1 MTKQPPK
8 LFGFERP
15 TLSRGEEKS
24 RASASPKSTL
34 KRKSSAGRSRKGG
47 GGKKPPSQRRHRLSI
62 KWIIFRLFLTMAIWV
77 MCLGGMGVLWF
88 SYDLPD
94 ISRLQAT
101 ARRPSVTILTQ
112 DGTVIGTYGD
122 LYEDMIRVQE
132 LSPYIPQ
139 ALMAIEDR
147 RFYSHFGVDIIGLVR
162 AAYTNYRAD
171 RVVQGGST
179 ITQQLA
185 KNFLMTQGLYGHND
199 RSLRRKIQEAIM
211 AVWLEWHFTKDQ
223 IMTIYLNRV
232 YFGAGTYGVDAA
244 AHKYFKKS
252 ARQIS
257 VYEAAVIA
265 GLLKAP
271 SRYSPTAHPE
281 RSRARAKVVLD
292 QMQEAGYIRSANEYF
307 QQGDAAYQAD
317 LSSKGN
323 GYQFFAD
330 WVYDSISNYVTIA
343 DKDLVV
349 VTTLDLSMQKK
360 AEDAALN
367 LLEDMG
373 KELKTSEIS
382 MVAMTPNG
390 AVRAMVGGKSYQG
403 SQFNRVTQALRQP
416 GSAWKPFVY
425 LAALEYG
432 MSPETRVSDEPI
444 TVGTWT
450 PRNFGKH
457 QYRYLEGEDYSLQE
471 ALTKSINSCTVRI
484 AHQIGTKRIAEVARR
499 LGINGRIVTDL
510 SMALGTTE
518 LTLLDL
524 TAAIGTFANNG
535 VSVWPYGILSIKD
548 KAGFILYQRENEA
561 PSPVVDTK
569 YVRQM
574 NAMLTNVVNNGTG
587 RAAKMSFPVAGKTG
601 SNGDID
607 AWFVGYTP
615 DLVAGVWTGNDNN
628 KPMAKKSTG
637 ARLPARVWAAFMK
650 TVYGDD
656 SKPAG
661 QLIVEGPESS
671 EEGNQGNREIFDEVS
686 DYGPIAPAPIPNVES
701 QDEFERLVNQV
712 AG

>member
-1 MTKQPPK
+1 
-8 LFGFERP
+8 
-15 TLSRGEEKS
+15 
-24 RASASPKSTL
+24 
-34 KRKSSAGRSRKGG
+34 
-47 GGKKPPSQRRHRLSI
+47 
-62 KWIIFRLFLTMAIWV
+62 

-94 ISRLQAT
+94 ISRLQST
-101 ARRPSVTILTQ
+101 ARRPSVTIMTQ

-122 LYEDMIRVQE
+122 LFEEMIRVQE
-132 LSPYIPQ
+132 LSPYIPK

-147 RFYSHFGVDIIGLVR
+147 RFYSHFGVDIIGLIR

-244 AHKYFKKS
+244 ARKYFKKS
-252 ARQIS
+252 ARNIT

-292 QMQEAGYIRSANEYF
+292 QMQEAGYISSADEYMRHAEATF
-307 QQGDAAYQAD
+307 SQTPTTG
-317 LSSKGN
+317 KGS
-323 GYQFFAD
+323 QFFAD
-330 WVYDSISNYVTIA
+330 WVYDSISNYVSIV
-343 DKDLVV
+343 DKDLIV
-349 VTTLDLSMQKK
+349 VTTLDMTMQKK

-382 MVAMTPNG
+382 MVVMTPNG

-403 SQFNRVTQALRQP
+403 SQFNRVTQAIRQA

-432 MSPETRVSDEPI
+432 MSTETRVSDEPI
-444 TVGTWT
+444 TVGAWT
-450 PRNFGKH
+450 ARNFGKH
-457 QYRYLEGEDYSLQE
+457 EYRYLTGEDYSLQE
-471 ALTKSINSCTVRI
+471 AITKSVNSCTIRLAQQV
-484 AHQIGTKRIAEVARR
+484 GTRRVAEVARR

-518 LTLLDL
+518 VTLLDL

-535 VSVWPYGILSIKD
+535 MSVWPYGILSIKD
-548 KAGFILYQRENEA
+548 KSGILLYQHSNEST
-561 PSPVVDTK
+561 SPAVDLK

-574 NAMLTNVVNNGTG
+574 NAMLTSVVSNGTG

-601 SNGDID
+601 SNGDTD

-615 DLVAGVWTGNDNN
+615 DFVAGVWTGNDNN

-637 ARLPARVWAAFMK
+637 ARLPARVWAKFMK
-650 TVYGDD
+650 SVYGETG
-656 SKPAG
+656 KPEENLIIEGADTEDGNAG
-661 QLIVEGPESS
+661 NLED
-671 EEGNQGNREIFDEVS
+671 FDEIS
-686 DYGPIAPAPIPNVES
+686 DFGAIAPATPPNVET

>member
-1 MTKQPPK
+1 VAKQPPK

-15 TLSRGEEKS
+15 TLSRGEAEP
-24 RASASPKSTL
+24 RVSTRPTKQ
-34 KRKSSAGRSRKGG
+34 KRKTMGG
-47 GGKKPPSQRRHRLSI
+47 GGSKPPSKKGRGFSL
-62 KWIIFRLFLTMAIWV
+62 KWMILRLFFTMAIWV
-77 MCLGGMGVLWF
+77 LCIGGMGVLWF

-101 ARRPSVTILTQ
+101 TRRPSVTILTQ

-132 LSPYIPQ
+132 MSPYIPQ

-147 RFYSHFGVDIIGLVR
+147 RFYSHFGVDIIGLIR

-252 ARQIS
+252 ARQLT
-257 VYEAAVIA
+257 VYEAALIA

-292 QMQEAGYIRSANEYF
+292 QMQEAGYIRSVDEYMS
-307 QQGDAAYQAD
+307 QAEASISQISAAG
-317 LSSKGN
+317 K

-330 WVYDSISNYVTIA
+330 WVYDSISNYVSIS

-349 VTTLDLSMQKK
+349 VTTLDLNLQQK
-360 AEDAALN
+360 AEDAALT

-382 MVAMTPNG
+382 MVVMTPAG

-403 SQFNRVTQALRQP
+403 SQFNRVTQAVRQA

-425 LAALEYG
+425 LASLEYG
-432 MSPETRVSDEPI
+432 MSPETRVSDEPVTI
-444 TVGTWT
+444 GSWT
-450 PRNFGKH
+450 AKNFGKH
-457 QYRYLEGEDYSLQE
+457 QYRYLEGDDFSLQE
-471 ALTKSINSCTVRI
+471 AIAKSINSCTIRLTQ
-484 AHQIGTKRIAEVARR
+484 QIGTKRVADVAHR
-499 LGINGRIVTDL
+499 LGISGKIVPDL
-510 SMALGTTE
+510 SMAIGTTE
-518 LTLLDL
+518 VTLLEL
-524 TAAIGTFANNG
+524 TAAYGTFANNG
-535 VSVWPYGILSIKD
+535 MSVWPFGIMSIKD
-548 KAGFILYQRENEA
+548 KTGFLLYQREA
-561 PSPVVDTK
+561 DSATQVIDQK

-574 NAMLTNVVNNGTG
+574 NQMLTGVVNNGTG
-587 RAAKMSFPVAGKTG
+587 RGAKMSFPVAGKTG
-601 SNGDID
+601 SNGDLD
-607 AWFVGYTP
+607 AWFIGYTT
-615 DLVAGVWTGNDNN
+615 DLVAGVWTGNDDN
-628 KPMAKKSTG
+628 KLMAKKSTG
-637 ARLPARVWAAFMK
+637 ARLPLRVWTKFMK
-650 TVYGDD
+650 SVYGEDGR
-656 SKPAG
+656 PQG
-661 QLIVEGPESS
+661 ELVIEGADETEESP
-671 EEGNQGNREIFDEVS
+671 QGNREEYDEIS
-686 DYGPIAPAPIPNVES
+686 DGGLIAPTPPPNVES
-701 QDEFERLVNQV
+701 EDEFEKLVNQV

>member
-1 MTKQPPK
+1 MTM
-8 LFGFERP
+8 G
-15 TLSRGEEKS
+15 
-24 RASASPKSTL
+24 
-34 KRKSSAGRSRKGG
+34 
-47 GGKKPPSQRRHRLSI
+47 
-62 KWIIFRLFLTMAIWV
+62 IWV
-77 MCLGGMGVLWF
+77 LCLSGLGVLWF

-94 ISRLQAT
+94 INRLQAT
-101 ARRPSVTILTQ
+101 VRRPSVTILTQ

-122 LYEDMIRVQE
+122 LHEDMIRVQE

-147 RFYSHFGVDIIGLVR
+147 RFYSHFGVDVIGLIR

-185 KNFLMTQGLYGHND
+185 KNFLMSQGLYKHGD

-223 IMTIYLNRV
+223 IMTVYLNRV

-244 AHKYFKKS
+244 ARKYFKKS
-252 ARQIS
+252 ARQIN

-281 RSRARAKVVLD
+281 RARARAKVVLD
-292 QMQEAGYIRSANEYF
+292 QMQEAGYIRSAEEYLR
-307 QQGDAAYQAD
+307 QAD
-317 LSSKGN
+317 TMQTQQVATGN

-330 WVYDSISNYVTIA
+330 WVYDSISNYVPIT

-349 VTTLDLSMQKK
+349 VTTLNLDLQGK
-360 AEDAALN
+360 AEDAAIN

-382 MVAMTPNG
+382 MVVMTPHG
-390 AVRAMVGGKSYQG
+390 AVLAMVGGKSYQS
-403 SQFNRVTQALRQP
+403 SQFNRATQALRQP

-444 TVGTWT
+444 TVGNWS

-457 QYRYLEGEDYSLQE
+457 QYRYLEGDDYSLQE
-471 ALTKSINSCTVRI
+471 ALAKSVNSCTIRLAQQV
-484 AHQIGTKRIAEVARR
+484 GTRRVADVARR
-499 LGINGRIVTDL
+499 LGIGGRIVTDL

-518 LTLLDL
+518 VTLVDL

-535 VSVWPYGILSIKD
+535 MSVWPYGILTIRD
-548 KAGFILYQRENEA
+548 KSGVLLYQRQNEA
-561 PSPVVDTK
+561 TSPVVEMK
-569 YVRQM
+569 YVREM
-574 NAMLTNVVNNGTG
+574 NHMLTNVVNSGTG
-587 RAAKMSFPVAGKTG
+587 RAAKMPFPVAGKTG
-601 SNGDID
+601 SNGDTD
-607 AWFVGYTP
+607 AWFVGYTS
-615 DLVAGVWTGNDNN
+615 DFVAGVWTGNDNN

-650 TVYGDD
+650 SVYGEDGRPE
-656 SKPAG
+656 KVLEA
-661 QLIVEGPESS
+661 ESS
-671 EEGNQGNREIFDEVS
+671 ESTFEQRDGKDEDFDEIS
-686 DYGPIAPAPIPNVES
+686 DYGAIAPARPKNEETD
-701 QDEFERLVNQV
+701 DEFERLVNQV

>member
-1 MTKQPPK
+1 VAKQPPT

-15 TLSRGEEKS
+15 TLSEGQEDMRS
-24 RASASPKSTL
+24 SAATKSTA
-34 KRKSSAGRSRKGG
+34 KRKSKKRGST
-47 GGKKPPSQRRHRLSI
+47 KPPSKKRHPLSI
-62 KWIIFRLFLTMAIWV
+62 KWVIIRLFLTMGIWIL
-77 MCLGGMGVLWF
+77 CLGGMGVLWF

-101 ARRPSVTILTQ
+101 SRRPSVTIMTQ

-122 LYEDMIRVQE
+122 LYEDTIRVQD

-147 RFYSHFGVDIIGLVR
+147 RFYSHFGVDIIGLLR

-211 AVWLEWHFTKDQ
+211 AVWLEWNFTKDQ

-252 ARQIS
+252 ARQIT

-292 QMQEAGYIRSANEYF
+292 QMQEAGYIQSADEHMRHAEATF
-307 QQGDAAYQAD
+307 SQTSAT
-317 LSSKGN
+317 GN

-330 WVYDSISNYVTIA
+330 WVYDSISNYVSIA

-349 VTTLDLSMQKK
+349 VTTLDLVMQKK
-360 AEDAALN
+360 AEEAALN

-373 KELKTSEIS
+373 KDLKTSEIS
-382 MVAMTPNG
+382 MVVMTPNG

-444 TVGTWT
+444 TIGNWS

-457 QYRYLEGEDYSLQE
+457 QYRYLEGDDYSLQE
-471 ALTKSINSCTVRI
+471 AITKSINSCTVRL
-484 AHQIGTKRIAEVARR
+484 AQQVGTRRIAEVARR
-499 LGINGRIVTDL
+499 LGINGKIVTDL

-518 LTLLDL
+518 VTLLDL
-524 TAAIGTFANNG
+524 TAAFGTFANNG
-535 VSVWPYGILSIKD
+535 MSVWPYGILSIKD
-548 KAGFILYQRENEA
+548 KSGIILYQRQNESA
-561 PSPVVDTK
+561 SPVVEAK
-569 YVRQM
+569 YVSQM
-574 NAMLTNVVNNGTG
+574 NRMLTSAVNNGTG

-601 SNGDID
+601 SNGDTD

-615 DLVAGVWTGNDNN
+615 DFVAGVWTGNDNN

-637 ARLPARVWAAFMK
+637 GRLPARVWATFMK
-650 TVYGDD
+650 SLYGEAG
-656 SKPAG
+656 KPEG
-661 QLIVEGPESS
+661 ELIIENEDAS
-671 EEGNQGNREIFDEVS
+671 EEREENIEDFDEIS
-686 DYGPIAPAPIPNVES
+686 DHGAIAPAAPPNVETE
-701 QDEFERLVNQV
+701 DEFEQLVNQV

>member
-1 MTKQPPK
+1 MTEHPPK
-8 LFGFERP
+8 LYGFERP
-15 TLSRGEEKS
+15 TLSSGREES
-24 RASASPKSTL
+24 RPQKKPTP
-34 KRKSSAGRSRKGG
+34 KRKSSGGG
-47 GGKKPPSQRRHRLSI
+47 GGKKPPPKNRSRVSI
-62 KWIIFRLFLTMAIWV
+62 KWVIFRLFLTMGIWAG
-77 MCLGGMGVLWF
+77 CFLGLAVLWF

-94 ISRLQAT
+94 INNLQST
-101 ARRPSVTILTQ
+101 ARRPSVTILSQ

-132 LSPYIPQ
+132 LPPYVPQ

-185 KNFLMTQGLYGHND
+185 KNFLMTQGLYNHND

-211 AVWLEWHFTKDQ
+211 AVWLEWRFSKDQ

-252 ARQIS
+252 ARQLT
-257 VYEAAVIA
+257 VYEAAMIA

-281 RSRARAKVVLD
+281 RSRARARVVLD
-292 QMQEAGYIRSANEYF
+292 QMQEAGYIRSAEEHY
-307 QQGDAAYQAD
+307 QQGEALQNQ
-317 LSSKGN
+317 LTLNGK

-330 WVYDSISNYVTIA
+330 WVYDSLSNYVSLS

-349 VTTLDLSMQKK
+349 MTTLDLSLQKK
-360 AEDAALN
+360 AEEAALN
-367 LLEDMG
+367 TLEDMG
-373 KELKTSEIS
+373 KSLNTSEIS
-382 MVAMTPNG
+382 LVAMTPNG
-390 AVRAMVGGKSYQG
+390 AVRAMVGGKNYQA

-432 MSPETRVSDEPI
+432 MNPTTRVSDEPI
-444 TVGTWT
+444 TIGNWS
-450 PRNFGKH
+450 PKNFRKH
-457 QYRYLEGEDYSLQE
+457 KPRYLDGEDFSLAE
-471 ALTKSINSCTVRI
+471 ALAKSVNTVTVRL
-484 AHQIGTKRIAEVARR
+484 AHQMGTKRIAEVAHR
-499 LGINGRIVTDL
+499 LGVTGKIVPDL

-518 LTLLDL
+518 LTLLEL

-535 VSVWPYGILSIKD
+535 IAVWPHGILVIKD
-548 KAGFILYQRENEA
+548 KAGNILYQRESESANR
-561 PSPVVDTK
+561 VVDAQ

-574 NAMLTNVVNNGTG
+574 NQMLTGVVNNGTG

-628 KPMAKKSTG
+628 KPMRKDSTG
-637 ARLPARVWAAFMK
+637 GRLPARAWAAFIK
-650 TVYGDD
+650 SVYGE
-656 SKPAG
+656 SGQPAG
-661 QLIVEGPESS
+661 EIVIDETPLS
-671 EEGNQGNREIFDEVS
+671 EDEMANPREEIDEIS
-686 DYGPIAPAPIPNVES
+686 DDGPIAPASPVETD
-701 QDEFERLVNQV
+701 DEFERLVNQV

>member
-1 MTKQPPK
+1 MVKRPPS

-15 TLSRGEEKS
+15 TLSRGGGS
-24 RASASPKSTL
+24 QRFPPQNRATP
-34 KRKSSAGRSRKGG
+34 KRKSSGG
-47 GGKKPPSQRRHRLSI
+47 GGSRRGAGGNQQPPRKRRRRVSI
-62 KWIIFRLFLTMAIWV
+62 KWVIFRLFLTMAIWV
-77 MCLGGMGVLWF
+77 MCFGGLIVLWF

-94 ISRLQAT
+94 ISRLQST
-101 ARRPSVTILTQ
+101 VRRPSVTIMTQ

-122 LYEDMIRVQE
+122 LYEDMIRVQD

-147 RFYSHFGVDIIGLVR
+147 RFYSHFGVDIIGLLR

-185 KNFLMTQGLYGHND
+185 KNFLMTQGIYGHND

-211 AVWLEWHFTKDQ
+211 AVWLEWRFTKDQ

-232 YFGAGTYGVDAA
+232 YFGSGTYGVDAA

-271 SRYSPTAHPE
+271 SRYSPTTHPE
-281 RSRARAKVVLD
+281 RSRARTKVVLD
-292 QMQEAGYIRSANEYF
+292 QMQEAGYIQSANEHMRQASV
-307 QQGDAAYQAD
+307 QQIPTPTT
-317 LSSKGN
+317 GN

-330 WVYDSISNYVTIA
+330 WVYDSISNYVATF

-367 LLEDMG
+367 LLEEMG

-382 MVAMTPNG
+382 MVVMTPNG
-390 AVRAMVGGKSYQG
+390 AVRAMVGGKSYQE
-403 SQFNRVTQALRQP
+403 SQFNRATQALRQS

-432 MSPETRVSDEPI
+432 MTPETRVSDEPI
-444 TVGTWT
+444 TVGNWT
-450 PRNFGKH
+450 PKNFGKH
-457 QYRYLEGEDYSLQE
+457 QYRYLDGDDYSLHE
-471 ALTKSINSCTVRI
+471 AITKSINSCTVRI
-484 AHQIGTKRIAEVARR
+484 THQIGTKRVAEVARR
-499 LGINGRIVTDL
+499 LGINGKIVMDL

-524 TAAIGTFANNG
+524 TAAIGTFANHG
-535 VSVWPYGILSIKD
+535 MSVWPYGILSIRD
-548 KAGFILYQRENEA
+548 KAGIILYQRASEST
-561 PSPVVDTK
+561 SPVVDIK

-574 NAMLTNVVNNGTG
+574 NAMLTSVVDNGTG

-601 SNGDID
+601 SNGDLD

-615 DLVAGVWTGNDNN
+615 DLVAGVWTGNDDNR
-628 KPMAKKSTG
+628 PMAKKSTG
-637 ARLPARVWAAFMK
+637 SRLPTRVWATFMK
-650 TVYGDD
+650 SLYGE
-656 SKPAG
+656 G
-661 QLIVEGPESS
+661 QPQGELVIEKTDVI
-671 EEGNQGNREIFDEVS
+671 EERNRGAREDFDEIS
-686 DYGPIAPAPIPNVES
+686 DFGPIAPTPKVETD
-701 QDEFERLVNQV
+701 DEFERLVNQI

>member
-1 MTKQPPK
+1 MAKQPPT

-15 TLSRGEEKS
+15 TLSEGQEDTRS
-24 RASASPKSTL
+24 SSATKPTA
-34 KRKSSAGRSRKGG
+34 KRKSKKRGAT
-47 GGKKPPSQRRHRLSI
+47 KPPSKKRHQFSI
-62 KWIIFRLFLTMAIWV
+62 KWVIIRLFLTMGIWIL
-77 MCLGGMGVLWF
+77 CLGGMGVLWF

-101 ARRPSVTILTQ
+101 SRRPSVTIMTQ

-122 LYEDMIRVQE
+122 LYEDTIRVQD

-211 AVWLEWHFTKDQ
+211 AVWLEWNFTKDQ

-252 ARQIS
+252 ARQIT

-292 QMQEAGYIRSANEYF
+292 QMQEAGYIQSADEHMRHAEATF
-307 QQGDAAYQAD
+307 SQT
-317 LSSKGN
+317 STTGN

-330 WVYDSISNYVTIA
+330 WVYDSISNYVSIA

-349 VTTLDLSMQKK
+349 VTTLDLVMQKK
-360 AEDAALN
+360 AEEAALN

-373 KELKTSEIS
+373 KDLKTSEIS
-382 MVAMTPNG
+382 MVVMTPNG

-444 TVGTWT
+444 TIGNWS

-457 QYRYLEGEDYSLQE
+457 QYRYLEGDDYSLQE
-471 ALTKSINSCTVRI
+471 AITKSINSCTVRL
-484 AHQIGTKRIAEVARR
+484 AQQVGTRRIAEVARR
-499 LGINGRIVTDL
+499 LGINGKIVTDL

-518 LTLLDL
+518 VTLLDL
-524 TAAIGTFANNG
+524 TAAFGTFANNG
-535 VSVWPYGILSIKD
+535 MSVWPYGILSIKD
-548 KAGFILYQRENEA
+548 KSGIILYQRQNESA
-561 PSPVVDTK
+561 SPVVEAK
-569 YVRQM
+569 YVSQM
-574 NAMLTNVVNNGTG
+574 NRMLTSAVNSGTG

-601 SNGDID
+601 SNGDTD

-615 DLVAGVWTGNDNN
+615 DFVAGVWTGNDNN

-637 ARLPARVWAAFMK
+637 GRLPARVWATFMK
-650 TVYGDD
+650 SLYGEAG
-656 SKPAG
+656 KPEG
-661 QLIVEGPESS
+661 ELIIENEDAS
-671 EEGNQGNREIFDEVS
+671 EEREENIEDFDEIS
-686 DYGPIAPAPIPNVES
+686 DHGAIAPAAPPNVETE
-701 QDEFERLVNQV
+701 DEFEQLVNQV

>member
-15 TLSRGEEKS
+15 TLSRGETKS
-24 RASASPKSTL
+24 RSSAP
-34 KRKSSAGRSRKGG
+34 KRKRKPGGSRKGG
-47 GGKKPPSQRRHRLSI
+47 GGNKPPTRRRRRVSI
-62 KWIIFRLFLTMAIWV
+62 KWVIFRLFLTMAIWGA
-77 MCLGGMGVLWF
+77 CLGGMGVLWF

-94 ISRLQAT
+94 IGRLQST
-101 ARRPSVTILTQ
+101 ARRPSVTIMTQ
-112 DGTVIGTYGD
+112 DGTIIGTYGD

-132 LSPYIPQ
+132 LSPSIPQ

-147 RFYSHFGVDIIGLVR
+147 RFYSHFGIDIIGLIR

-252 ARQIS
+252 ARQIT

-292 QMQEAGYIRSANEYF
+292 QMQEAGYIRSADECLR
-307 QQGDAAYQAD
+307 QGDATYQTQT
-317 LSSKGN
+317 STKGN
-323 GYQFFAD
+323 GYRFFAD
-330 WVYDSISNYVTIA
+330 WVYDSISNYVTIS

-349 VTTLDLSMQKK
+349 ITTLDLSMQKK

-373 KELKTSEIS
+373 KELKTSEVS

-390 AVRAMVGGKSYQG
+390 AVRVMVGGKSYQG
-403 SQFNRVTQALRQP
+403 SQFNRVTQALRQS
-416 GSAWKPFVY
+416 GSAWKLFVY

-432 MSPETRVSDEPI
+432 MSPETRISDEPI
-444 TVGTWT
+444 TIGNWS
-450 PRNFGKH
+450 PKNFRTHKP
-457 QYRYLEGEDYSLQE
+457 RYLEGEDWSLE
-471 ALTKSINSCTVRI
+471 ESFIKSINTVTVRI
-484 AHQIGTKRIAEVARR
+484 AHQIGTARIAEVARR
-499 LGINGRIVTDL
+499 LGINGKIVADL
-510 SMALGTTE
+510 SMSLGTTE
-518 LTLLDL
+518 HTLLDL
-524 TAAIGTFANNG
+524 TAAFGTFANNG
-535 VSVWPYGILSIKD
+535 VSVWPYGILAIKD
-548 KAGFILYQRENEA
+548 KAGFILYQRENESA
-561 PSPVVDTK
+561 SPVVDLK
-569 YVRQM
+569 YVKQM
-574 NAMLTNVVNNGTG
+574 NRMLTGVVNNGTG
-587 RAAKMSFPVAGKTG
+587 RAAKMSFPVGGKTG

-615 DLVAGVWTGNDNN
+615 DLVAGVWTGNDDN
-628 KPMAKKSTG
+628 KPMNKRSTG
-637 ARLPARVWAAFMK
+637 GRMPARVWAAFMK
-650 TVYGDD
+650 SVYGDE

-661 QLIVEGPESS
+661 NLIVEGPDSS
-671 EEGNQGNREIFDEVS
+671 EGGNREDSDEIS
-686 DYGPIAPAPIPNVES
+686 DYGPIAPAPNVES

>member
-15 TLSRGEEKS
+15 TLSRGGGES
-24 RASASPKSTL
+24 RSSPKRKPKQKSKGRGGAHVRAPNK
-34 KRKSSAGRSRKGG
+34 KR
-47 GGKKPPSQRRHRLSI
+47 RRVSI
-62 KWIIFRLFLTMAIWV
+62 KWVLFRLFMTMAIWV
-77 MCLGGMGVLWF
+77 LCIGGMGVLWF

-94 ISRLQAT
+94 INRLQST

-122 LYEDMIRVQE
+122 LYEEMIRVQD

-147 RFYSHFGVDIIGLVR
+147 RFYSHFGVDLIGLVR

-185 KNFLMTQGLYGHND
+185 KNFLMTQGIYKHND

-252 ARQIS
+252 ARYIN

-292 QMQEAGYIRSANEYF
+292 QMQEAGYIRSADEHMRLA
-307 QQGDAAYQAD
+307 DATFSQTITAG
-317 LSSKGN
+317 K

-330 WVYDSISNYVTIA
+330 WVYDSISNYVTIT

-349 VTTLDLSMQKK
+349 VTTLDLTMQQK
-360 AEDAALN
+360 AEDAAIN
-367 LLEDMG
+367 LLEDNS
-373 KELKTSEIS
+373 KELKTSQIA
-382 MVAMTPNG
+382 MVAMTPSG

-432 MSPETRVSDEPI
+432 MTPETRISDEPV
-444 TVGTWT
+444 TVGSWT
-450 PRNFGKH
+450 SRNFGRHK
-457 QYRYLEGEDYSLQE
+457 YRYLEGDDYSIEE
-471 ALTKSINSCTVRI
+471 ALVKSINSCTIRLAQKV
-484 AHQIGTKRIAEVARR
+484 GTKRVAEVAHR
-499 LGINGRIVTDL
+499 LGINGKIVTDL
-510 SMALGTTE
+510 SMAIGTSGV
-518 LTLLDL
+518 TLLEL
-524 TAAIGTFANNG
+524 TAAIGTFPNNG
-535 VSVWPYGILSIKD
+535 MGVWPYGILSIRD
-548 KAGFILYQRENEA
+548 KAGFLLYQRETDISN
-561 PSPVVDTK
+561 PVLEQK

-574 NAMLTNVVNNGTG
+574 NRMLTNVVNHGTG
-587 RAAKMSFPVAGKTG
+587 RRAKMPFPVGGKTG
-601 SNGDID
+601 SNGDLD
-607 AWFVGYTP
+607 AWFVGYSP

-628 KPMAKKSTG
+628 SPMAKISTG
-637 ARLPARVWAAFMK
+637 ARLPIRVWVKFMK
-650 TVYGDD
+650 SVYGETGR
-656 SKPAG
+656 PEREFV
-661 QLIVEGPESS
+661 IESS
-671 EEGNQGNREIFDEVS
+671 TPEDESLPRNAEDFDEIS
-686 DYGPIAPAPIPNVES
+686 ESGPIAPPSLNDVTEE
-701 QDEFERLVNQV
+701 DEFERLVNQV
-712 AG
+712 VG

>member
-1 MTKQPPK
+1 VARQPST

-15 TLSRGEEKS
+15 TLSWGEGESHSHDSGK
-24 RASASPKSTL
+24 P
-34 KRKSSAGRSRKGG
+34 KRKSGGRGG
-47 GGKKPPSQRRHRLSI
+47 GGRKPPSKKRRKVSI
-62 KWIIFRLFLTMAIWV
+62 KWVIFRLMLTMGIWI
-77 MCLGGMGVLWF
+77 MCLGGLGILWF

-94 ISRLQAT
+94 IGRLQTT
-101 ARRPSVTILTQ
+101 ARRPSVTIMTQ

-147 RFYSHFGVDIIGLVR
+147 RFYSHFGVDVIGLVR

-185 KNFLMTQGLYGHND
+185 KNFLMTQGMYNTND

-252 ARQIS
+252 ARQLT

-292 QMQEAGYIRSANEYF
+292 QMQEAGYIRSADEYMR
-307 QQGDAAYQAD
+307 QAD
-317 LSSKGN
+317 AHMAETAKSGK

-330 WVYDSISNYVTIA
+330 WVYDSISNYVTIL

-349 VTTLDLSMQKK
+349 VTTLNLPMQQK
-360 AEDAALN
+360 AEESAIN

-373 KELKTSEIS
+373 KELKTSEIA
-382 MVAMTPNG
+382 MVVMTPNG
-390 AVRAMVGGKSYQG
+390 AVQAMVGGKSYQG
-403 SQFNRVTQALRQP
+403 SQFNRVTQALRQS
-416 GSAWKPFVY
+416 GSSWKMFVY

-432 MSPETRVSDEPI
+432 MSPETRVSDEPVTI
-444 TVGTWT
+444 GPWT
-450 PRNFGKH
+450 AKNFGKH
-457 QYRYLEGEDYSLQE
+457 QYRYLEGEDYSLKE
-471 ALTKSINSCTVRI
+471 ALAKSINTCTIRI
-484 AHQIGTKRIAEVARR
+484 AQQIGTKRIIEVARR
-499 LGINGRIVTDL
+499 LGINGRIVPDL
-510 SMALGTTE
+510 SMAIGTTE
-518 LTLLDL
+518 VTLLDL
-524 TAAIGTFANNG
+524 TAAFATFANNG
-535 VSVWPYGILSIKD
+535 NSVWPYGILLIKD
-548 KAGFILYQRENEA
+548 KAGMILYQRQAEVG
-561 PSPVVDTK
+561 SPVVDAK

-574 NAMLTNVVNNGTG
+574 NEMLTGVVNNGTG
-587 RAAKMSFPVAGKTG
+587 RGAKMSFPVAGKTG
-601 SNGDID
+601 SNGDLD
-607 AWFVGYTP
+607 ANFIGYTP

-628 KPMAKKSTG
+628 ALMAKKSTG
-637 ARLPARVWAAFMK
+637 ARLPLKVWSRFMK
-650 TVYGDD
+650 SVYG
-656 SKPAG
+656 
-661 QLIVEGPESS
+661 
-671 EEGNQGNREIFDEVS
+671 EEGKPEGELTVDNADTETEETDSRVEYDEISED
-686 DYGPIAPAPIPNVES
+686 GLIAPAPIPNVES
-701 QDEFERLVNQV
+701 EDEFERLVNQV

>member
-15 TLSRGEEKS
+15 TLSRGETKS
-24 RASASPKSTL
+24 RSSAP
-34 KRKSSAGRSRKGG
+34 KRKRKPGGSRKGG
-47 GGKKPPSQRRHRLSI
+47 GGNKPPTRRRRRVSI
-62 KWIIFRLFLTMAIWV
+62 KWVIFRLFLTMAIWGA
-77 MCLGGMGVLWF
+77 CLGGMGVLWF

-94 ISRLQAT
+94 IGRLQST
-101 ARRPSVTILTQ
+101 VRRPSVTIMTQ
-112 DGTVIGTYGD
+112 DGTIIGTYGD

-132 LSPYIPQ
+132 LSPSIPQ

-147 RFYSHFGVDIIGLVR
+147 RFYSHFGIDIIGLIR

-252 ARQIS
+252 ARQIT

-292 QMQEAGYIRSANEYF
+292 QMQEAGYIRSADECLR
-307 QQGDAAYQAD
+307 QGDATYQTQT
-317 LSSKGN
+317 STKGN

-330 WVYDSISNYVTIA
+330 WVYDSISNYVTIS

-349 VTTLDLSMQKK
+349 ITTLDLSMQKK

-373 KELKTSEIS
+373 KELKTSEVS

-403 SQFNRVTQALRQP
+403 SQFNRVTQALRQS
-416 GSAWKPFVY
+416 GSAWKLFVY

-432 MSPETRVSDEPI
+432 MSPETRISDEPI
-444 TVGTWT
+444 TIGNWS
-450 PRNFGKH
+450 PKNFRTHKP
-457 QYRYLEGEDYSLQE
+457 RYLEGEDWSLEE
-471 ALTKSINSCTVRI
+471 AFIKSINTVTVRI
-484 AHQIGTKRIAEVARR
+484 AHQIGTARIAEVARR
-499 LGINGRIVTDL
+499 LGINGKIVADL
-510 SMALGTTE
+510 SMSLGTTE
-518 LTLLDL
+518 HTLLDL
-524 TAAIGTFANNG
+524 TAAFGTFANNG
-535 VSVWPYGILSIKD
+535 VSVWPYGILAIKD
-548 KAGFILYQRENEA
+548 KAGFILYQRENESA
-561 PSPVVDTK
+561 SPVVDLK
-569 YVRQM
+569 YVKQM
-574 NAMLTNVVNNGTG
+574 NRMLTGVVNNGTG
-587 RAAKMSFPVAGKTG
+587 RAAKMSFPVGGKTG

-615 DLVAGVWTGNDNN
+615 DLVAGVWTGNDDN
-628 KPMAKKSTG
+628 KPMNKRSTG
-637 ARLPARVWAAFMK
+637 GRLPARVWAAFMK
-650 TVYGDD
+650 SVYGDE

-661 QLIVEGPESS
+661 NLIVEGPDSS
-671 EEGNQGNREIFDEVS
+671 EGGSREDSDEIS
-686 DYGPIAPAPIPNVES
+686 DYGPIAPAPNVES

>member
-1 MTKQPPK
+1 VTKQPPK

-15 TLSRGEEKS
+15 TLSKGGEKS
-24 RASASPKSTL
+24 RSSASKSTP
-34 KRKSSAGRSRKGG
+34 KRKSPGKSRKGG
-47 GGKKPPSQRRHRLSI
+47 GGKKPPTQRRRRLSI
-62 KWIIFRLFLTMAIWV
+62 KWVIFRLFLTMAIWV

-101 ARRPSVTILTQ
+101 ARRPSVTIMTQ
-112 DGTVIGTYGD
+112 DGSIIGTYGD

-185 KNFLMTQGLYGHND
+185 KNFLMTQGLYSHND

-211 AVWLEWHFTKDQ
+211 AVWLEWHFSKDQ

-232 YFGAGTYGVDAA
+232 YFGSGTYGVDAA

-292 QMQEAGYIRSANEYF
+292 QMQEAGYIRSADEAF
-307 QQGDAAYQAD
+307 RQGDTAYQAD
-317 LSSKGN
+317 TSSRGN

-343 DKDLVV
+343 NKDLVV
-349 VTTLDLSMQKK
+349 ITTLDLSMQKK
-360 AEDAALN
+360 AEDATLN

-373 KELKTSEIS
+373 KELKTSEIA

-390 AVRAMVGGKSYQG
+390 AVRAMVGGKSYRG
-403 SQFNRVTQALRQP
+403 SQFNRVTQALRQA

-432 MSPETRVSDEPI
+432 MSPETRISDEPI
-444 TVGTWT
+444 TIGTWT
-450 PRNFGKH
+450 PRNFRTH
-457 QYRYLEGEDYSLQE
+457 RPRYLEGDDWSLEE
-471 ALTKSINSCTVRI
+471 ALAKSVNTVAVRI
-484 AHQIGTKRIAEVARR
+484 AHQIGTKRIAETARR
-499 LGINGRIVTDL
+499 LGINGKIVTDL

-524 TAAIGTFANNG
+524 TAAFGTFANKG
-535 VSVWPYGILSIKD
+535 ISVWPYGILAIKD
-548 KAGFILYQRENEA
+548 KAGFVLYQRENESG
-561 PSPVVDTK
+561 SPVIDLK
-569 YVRQM
+569 YVKQM
-574 NAMLTNVVNNGTG
+574 NRMLTGVVNNGTG
-587 RAAKMSFPVAGKTG
+587 RAAKLSFPVAGKSG

-628 KPMAKKSTG
+628 KPMNKISTG
-637 ARLPARVWAAFMK
+637 GRLPARAWAAFMK
-650 TVYGDD
+650 SVYGSE
-656 SKPAG
+656 SKPAE
-661 QLIVEGPESS
+661 QLIVEGSDSS
-671 EEGNQGNREIFDEVS
+671 EEAEQSTREYFDEVS
-686 DYGPIAPAPIPNVES
+686 DYGPIAPAPNVES

>member
-1 MTKQPPK
+1 VAKEPPK

-15 TLSRGEEKS
+15 TLSRGDGGS
-24 RASASPKSTL
+24 RSFASRKP
-34 KRKSSAGRSRKGG
+34 KRKKSVKSGRRGG
-47 GGKKPPSQRRHRLSI
+47 GNSKPPKRRRQFSI
-62 KWIIFRLFLTMAIWV
+62 KWVIFRLFLVMAIWIT
-77 MCLGGMGVLWF
+77 CLGGMGILWF

-94 ISRLQAT
+94 ISRLQST
-101 ARRPSVTILTQ
+101 ARRPSVTIMTQ

-122 LYEDMIRVQE
+122 LYEDMIRVEE

-147 RFYSHFGVDIIGLVR
+147 RFYSHFGVDIIGLLR

-211 AVWLEWHFTKDQ
+211 AIWLEWHFTKDQ

-271 SRYSPTAHPE
+271 SRYSPTTHPE

-292 QMQEAGYIRSANEYF
+292 QMQEAGYIRSADEYLR
-307 QQGDAAYQAD
+307 QGDAVYQAD
-317 LSSKGN
+317 TSSKDN

-330 WVYDSISNYVTIA
+330 WVYDSISNYVTIS

-349 VTTLDLSMQKK
+349 ITTLDLSMQRK
-360 AEDAALN
+360 AEDAAIN

-373 KELKTSEIS
+373 KELKTSEIA

-457 QYRYLEGEDYSLQE
+457 QYRYLDGEDYSLQE
-471 ALTKSINSCTVRI
+471 AITKSINSCTVRI

-535 VSVWPYGILSIKD
+535 VSVWPYGILAIKD

-561 PSPVVDTK
+561 ATPVVDTK
-569 YVRQM
+569 YVKQM
-574 NAMLTNVVNNGTG
+574 NSMLTSVVNNGTG

-601 SNGDID
+601 SNGDTD

-637 ARLPARVWAAFMK
+637 ARLPTRVWVAFMK
-650 TVYGDD
+650 SVYGEE
-656 SKPAG
+656 SKPVG
-661 QLIVEGPESS
+661 ELLVGGSESL
-671 EEGNQGNREIFDEVS
+671 EEGGREDFDEIS
-686 DYGPIAPAPIPNVES
+686 DYGPIAPTPQEET

>member
-1 MTKQPPK
+1 
-8 LFGFERP
+8 
-15 TLSRGEEKS
+15 
-24 RASASPKSTL
+24 
-34 KRKSSAGRSRKGG
+34 
-47 GGKKPPSQRRHRLSI
+47 
-62 KWIIFRLFLTMAIWV
+62 
-77 MCLGGMGVLWF
+77 
-88 SYDLPD
+88 
-94 ISRLQAT
+94 
-101 ARRPSVTILTQ
+101 
-112 DGTVIGTYGD
+112 
-122 LYEDMIRVQE
+122 MIRVQE

-147 RFYSHFGVDIIGLVR
+147 RFYSHFGVDLIGLIR

-244 AHKYFKKS
+244 ARKYFKKS
-252 ARQIS
+252 ARQIN

-292 QMQEAGYIRSANEYF
+292 QMQEAGYIRSADEYM
-307 QQGDAAYQAD
+307 YQAD
-317 LSSKGN
+317 AQQNQPLSTGKGF
-323 GYQFFAD
+323 QFFAD
-330 WVYDSISNYVTIA
+330 WVYDTISNYVAIT

-349 VTTLDLSMQKK
+349 YTTFDLPMQKK
-360 AEDAALN
+360 AEDAALS

-382 MVAMTPNG
+382 MVVMTPNG
-390 AVRAMVGGKSYQG
+390 AVRAMVGGKNYQE

-432 MSPETRVSDEPI
+432 MSPDTRVSDEPI
-444 TVGTWT
+444 TIGNWS

-471 ALTKSINSCTVRI
+471 ALAKSINSCTVRL
-484 AHQIGTKRIAEVARR
+484 AQQVGTRRVAEVARR

-518 LTLLDL
+518 VTLLDL

-535 VSVWPYGILSIKD
+535 MSVWPYGILLIKD
-548 KAGFILYQRENEA
+548 KSGVILYQRQNESTSA
-561 PSPVVDTK
+561 VVDAK

-574 NAMLTNVVNNGTG
+574 NQMLTGVVNNGTG

-601 SNGDID
+601 SNGDTD

-615 DLVAGVWTGNDNN
+615 DFVAGVWTGNDNN

-637 ARLPARVWAAFMK
+637 ARLPTRVWAAFMK
-650 TVYGDD
+650 SLYGEEGRPD
-656 SKPAG
+656 G
-661 QLIVEGPESS
+661 ELIVETS
-671 EEGNQGNREIFDEVS
+671 ETTEDNDGKGEDFDEIS
-686 DYGPIAPAPIPNVES
+686 DYGAIAPAAPPNVETD
-701 QDEFERLVNQV
+701 DEFERLVNQV

>member
-1 MTKQPPK
+1 VAKQPPK

-15 TLSRGEEKS
+15 TLSRGEAEP
-24 RASASPKSTL
+24 RVSTRPTKQ
-34 KRKSSAGRSRKGG
+34 KRKTTGG
-47 GGKKPPSQRRHRLSI
+47 GGSKPPSKMGRGFSL
-62 KWIIFRLFLTMAIWV
+62 KWMILRLFFTMAIWV
-77 MCLGGMGVLWF
+77 LCIGGMGVLWF

-101 ARRPSVTILTQ
+101 TRRPSVTILTQ

-132 LSPYIPQ
+132 MSPYIPQ

-147 RFYSHFGVDIIGLVR
+147 RFYSHFGVDIIGLIR

-252 ARQIS
+252 ARQLT
-257 VYEAAVIA
+257 VYEAALIA

-292 QMQEAGYIRSANEYF
+292 QMQEAGYIRSVDEYMS
-307 QQGDAAYQAD
+307 QAEASISQISAAG
-317 LSSKGN
+317 K

-330 WVYDSISNYVTIA
+330 WVYDSISNYVSIS

-349 VTTLDLSMQKK
+349 VTTLDLNLQQK
-360 AEDAALN
+360 AEDAALT

-382 MVAMTPNG
+382 MVVMTPAG

-403 SQFNRVTQALRQP
+403 SQFNRVTQAVRQA

-425 LAALEYG
+425 LASLEYG
-432 MSPETRVSDEPI
+432 MSPETRVSDEPVTI
-444 TVGTWT
+444 GSWT
-450 PRNFGKH
+450 AKNFGKH
-457 QYRYLEGEDYSLQE
+457 QYRYLEGDDFSLQE
-471 ALTKSINSCTVRI
+471 AIAKSINSCTIRLTQ
-484 AHQIGTKRIAEVARR
+484 QIGTKRVADVAHR
-499 LGINGRIVTDL
+499 LGISGKIVPDL
-510 SMALGTTE
+510 SMAIGTTE
-518 LTLLDL
+518 VTLLEL
-524 TAAIGTFANNG
+524 TAAYGTFANNG
-535 VSVWPYGILSIKD
+535 MSVWPFGIMSIKD
-548 KAGFILYQRENEA
+548 KTGFLLYQREA
-561 PSPVVDTK
+561 DSATQVIDQK

-574 NAMLTNVVNNGTG
+574 NQMLTGVVNNGTG
-587 RAAKMSFPVAGKTG
+587 RGAKMSFPVAGKTG
-601 SNGDID
+601 SNGDLD
-607 AWFVGYTP
+607 AWFIGYTT
-615 DLVAGVWTGNDNN
+615 DLVAGVWTGNDDN
-628 KPMAKKSTG
+628 KLMAKKSTG
-637 ARLPARVWAAFMK
+637 ARLPLRVWTKFMK
-650 TVYGDD
+650 SVYGEDGR
-656 SKPAG
+656 PQG
-661 QLIVEGPESS
+661 ELVIEGADETEESP
-671 EEGNQGNREIFDEVS
+671 QGNREEYDEIS
-686 DYGPIAPAPIPNVES
+686 DGGLIAPTPPPNVES
-701 QDEFERLVNQV
+701 EDEFEKLVNQV

>member
-15 TLSRGEEKS
+15 TLSRGETKS
-24 RASASPKSTL
+24 RSSAPKH
-34 KRKSSAGRSRKGG
+34 KRKPGGSRKGG
-47 GGKKPPSQRRHRLSI
+47 GGNKPPTRRRHRVSI
-62 KWIIFRLFLTMAIWV
+62 KWVIFRLFLTMAIWGA
-77 MCLGGMGVLWF
+77 CLGGMGVLWF

-94 ISRLQAT
+94 IGRLQST
-101 ARRPSVTILTQ
+101 VRRPSVTIMTQ
-112 DGTVIGTYGD
+112 DGTIIGTYGD

-132 LSPYIPQ
+132 LSPSIPQ

-147 RFYSHFGVDIIGLVR
+147 RFYSHFGIDIIGLIR

-252 ARQIS
+252 ARQITI
-257 VYEAAVIA
+257 YEAAVIA

-292 QMQEAGYIRSANEYF
+292 QMQEAGYIRSADECLR
-307 QQGDAAYQAD
+307 QGDATYQTQT
-317 LSSKGN
+317 STKGN
-323 GYQFFAD
+323 GYRFFAD
-330 WVYDSISNYVTIA
+330 WVYDSISNYVTIS

-349 VTTLDLSMQKK
+349 ITTLDLSMQKK

-373 KELKTSEIS
+373 KELKTSEVS

-390 AVRAMVGGKSYQG
+390 AVRAMVGGKSYQA
-403 SQFNRVTQALRQP
+403 SQFNRVTQALRQS
-416 GSAWKPFVY
+416 GSAWKLFVY

-432 MSPETRVSDEPI
+432 MSPETRISDEPI
-444 TVGTWT
+444 TIGNWS
-450 PRNFGKH
+450 PKNFRTHKP
-457 QYRYLEGEDYSLQE
+457 RYLEGEDWSLEE
-471 ALTKSINSCTVRI
+471 AFIKSINTVTVRI
-484 AHQIGTKRIAEVARR
+484 AHQIGTARIAEVARR
-499 LGINGRIVTDL
+499 LGINGKIVADL
-510 SMALGTTE
+510 SMSLGTTE
-518 LTLLDL
+518 HTLLDL
-524 TAAIGTFANNG
+524 TAAFGTFANNG
-535 VSVWPYGILSIKD
+535 VSVWPYGILAIKD
-548 KAGFILYQRENEA
+548 KAGFILYQRENESA
-561 PSPVVDTK
+561 SPVVDLK
-569 YVRQM
+569 YVKQM
-574 NAMLTNVVNNGTG
+574 NRMLTGVVNNGTG
-587 RAAKMSFPVAGKTG
+587 RAAKMSFPVGGKTG

-615 DLVAGVWTGNDNN
+615 DLVAGVWTGNDDN
-628 KPMAKKSTG
+628 KPMNKRSTG
-637 ARLPARVWAAFMK
+637 GRMPARVWAAFMK
-650 TVYGDD
+650 SVYGDE

-661 QLIVEGPESS
+661 NLIVEGPGSS
-671 EEGNQGNREIFDEVS
+671 EGGNREDPDEIS
-686 DYGPIAPAPIPNVES
+686 DYGPIAPAPNVES